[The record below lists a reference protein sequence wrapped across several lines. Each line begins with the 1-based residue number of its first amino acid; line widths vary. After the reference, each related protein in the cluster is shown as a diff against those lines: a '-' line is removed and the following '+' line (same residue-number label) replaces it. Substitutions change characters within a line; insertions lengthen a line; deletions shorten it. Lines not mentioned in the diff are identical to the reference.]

1 MSLFVDGND
10 APRPGV
16 GQVDGF
22 VGATGNA
29 HGLAE
34 GTPVIAIDP
43 LGAGMHQK
51 VIISSDGSA
60 ARLAVMDDKSPV
72 RQIIIAIIDEPEKEA
87 AA

>member
-1 MSLFVDGND
+1 MLICQPLD
-10 APRPGV
+10 A
-16 GQVDGF
+16 Q
-22 VGATGNA
+22 
-29 HGLAE
+29 GLAE

-60 ARLAVMDDKSPV
+60 ARLAVTDDKSPV

>member
-1 MSLFVDGND
+1 MLICQPLD
-10 APRPGV
+10 AY
-16 GQVDGF
+16 
-22 VGATGNA
+22 
-29 HGLAE
+29 GLAE

-60 ARLAVMDDKSPV
+60 ARLAVMDEKSPV

>member
-1 MSLFVDGND
+1 
-10 APRPGV
+10 
-16 GQVDGF
+16 
-22 VGATGNA
+22 
-29 HGLAE
+29 
-34 GTPVIAIDP
+34 
-43 LGAGMHQK
+43 MHQK